1 MSQDHFLAFKGLKQ
15 YTPEVGWESLHNED
29 SSHRASASALGAQTG
44 GPEAHQDFATHTHS
58 HSHSQNYA
66 SPRAQSAQNTNPTR
80 ASHEDPLISEL
91 FDQLKHPV
99 DDELSKNWKVI
110 ASNVNALSQR
120 MDQLRLLKSQ
130 LNALEAETQ
139 SLRTQ
144 ILNQL
149 EDVQHTAERQ
159 LSVARLRIEV
169 SSLARH
175 KLADKLKRS

>member
-15 YTPEVGWESLHNED
+15 YTPEVGWESLHDED
-29 SSHRASASALGAQTG
+29 PSHHRAAASLGAQTG
-44 GPEAHQDFATHTHS
+44 GPEAHQDFNAHAHA
-58 HSHSQNYA
+58 QNYTA
-66 SPRAQSAQNTNPTR
+66 PRAQSPQNPSPMRGSN
-80 ASHEDPLISEL
+80 EDPLITEL

-175 KLADKLKRS
+175 KLSEKLKRS

>member
-29 SSHRASASALGAQTG
+29 TSHLRGSSALGAQTS
-44 GPEAHQDFATHTHS
+44 GPEAHQDFNPHPHT
-58 HSHSQNYA
+58 QNYA
-66 SPRAQSAQNTNPTR
+66 SAR
-80 ASHEDPLISEL
+80 ASSTPNPHPMRTSGEDPLINEL

-110 ASNVNALSQR
+110 AANVNALSQR
-120 MDQLRLLKSQ
+120 MEQLRLLKSE
-130 LNALEAETQ
+130 LNALESETQ
-139 SLRTQ
+139 ALRNQ
-144 ILNQL
+144 ILHQL

-175 KLADKLKRS
+175 KLSDKLKRS

>member
-1 MSQDHFLAFKGLKQ
+1 MSQDPFLSFKGLKQ
-15 YTPEVGWESLHNED
+15 YTPETGWESLQSDHASLSTAQTRN
-29 SSHRASASALGAQTG
+29 SSLGAQTG
-44 GPEAHQDFATHTHS
+44 GPNAHQDFNAHPS
-58 HSHSQNYA
+58 SQAYPSA
-66 SPRAQSAQNTNPTR
+66 RQPAAQYPSAQR
-80 ASHEDPLISEL
+80 HSGDDPLINEL

-120 MDQLRLLKSQ
+120 LDQLRLLKSQ
-130 LNALEAETQ
+130 LNALESETQ
-139 SLRTQ
+139 SLRSQ
-144 ILNQL
+144 ILTQL

-175 KLADKLKRS
+175 KLAEKLKRS

>member
-15 YTPEVGWESLHNED
+15 YTPEVGWESLQSDEHAHHN
-29 SSHRASASALGAQTG
+29 AAAALGAQTS
-44 GPEAHQDFATHTHS
+44 GPESHQDFNAHPHT
-58 HSHSQNYA
+58 QNFSNARMNA
-66 SPRAQSAQNTNPTR
+66 SP
-80 ASHEDPLISEL
+80 SHAPMKTSGDDPLINEL

-139 SLRTQ
+139 GLRNQ

-149 EDVQHTAERQ
+149 EEVQHTAERQ

-169 SSLARH
+169 STLARH
-175 KLADKLKRS
+175 KLSDKLKRS